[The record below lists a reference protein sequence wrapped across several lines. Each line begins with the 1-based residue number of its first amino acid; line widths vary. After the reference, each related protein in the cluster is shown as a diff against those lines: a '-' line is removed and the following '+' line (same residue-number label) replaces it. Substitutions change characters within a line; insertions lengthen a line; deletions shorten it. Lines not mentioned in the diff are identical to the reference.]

1 MFFAGILINQAVAEE
16 SGMDEMMDNMKK
28 ELDLSDK
35 QVDQVQGQMVEFRGN
50 VETILTKYEGEDE
63 PDVGNMI
70 GEIKDAQENYQNN
83 VQGVLSPDQ
92 YAKYQ
97 EKVNDILTLMF
108 NDLAEIRLMEAQ
120 QIVDLTDNQIAQ
132 LTPIV
137 GGSTMKTVQVLFDNA
152 GGRLTLPKKVGI
164 AKKLKKIE
172 KEKRSKMEAIL
183 TPSQLATYDKYQ
195 EEQKKKK

>member
-1 MFFAGILINQAVAEE
+1 MFFAGILINQAVVEE